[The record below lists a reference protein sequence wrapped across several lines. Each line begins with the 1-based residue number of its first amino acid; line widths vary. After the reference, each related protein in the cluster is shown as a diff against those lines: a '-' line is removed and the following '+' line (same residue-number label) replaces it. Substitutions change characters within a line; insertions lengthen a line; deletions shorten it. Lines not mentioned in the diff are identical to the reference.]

1 MARIIFAGYLVRYPL
16 GGYAWQ
22 MAHYLLGF
30 RALGHDIW
38 FYEDTGELNCDFAY
52 NPLTN
57 EFAPSYEY
65 GISATANFFSK
76 IGFEDRWV
84 FVDVDRGLNYG
95 PGANRIQ
102 ALLRESDLLL
112 SFGPV
117 NRIPVELFRGRSS
130 IFIDSDPIYLQL
142 KLTNGD
148 RNLRAILDAHKVHFT
163 FGENIGKA
171 GSTLPTAGYTWHP
184 TRQPVAMDIWEN
196 AESAGRAYTT
206 VGTWDSKGRDLDYQ
220 GETFKW
226 CKRSEWCRFLDVPD
240 RTAKTFELA
249 MDVDSVPGDV
259 ELLTAKGWHVIDPI
273 QISIDPW
280 RYRDYLRASRAEFTI
295 AKDMNV
301 RLRSGWFSD
310 RSACYLAA
318 AKPVVTQDTAF
329 GDILPVNRGL
339 FAFRSMEDILTAIDT
354 IESDYEQH
362 SRAAREIAEEYFAA
376 ENVLRGLIERVGL

>member
-1 MARIIFAGYLVRYPL
+1 MAKIIFAGYLVRYPL

-30 RALGHDIW
+30 RALGHDVW

-65 GISATANFFSK
+65 GISATANFFNK

-102 ALLRESDLLL
+102 ALLRESDLLV

-142 KLTNGD
+142 KLTKGD

-226 CKRSEWCRFLDVPD
+226 RKRTEWCRFLDLPN

-249 MDVDSVPGDV
+249 MDVDRVPGDL
-259 ELLTAKGWHVIDPI
+259 ELLTAQGWHVIDPI
-273 QISIDPW
+273 QISVDPW
-280 RYRDYLRASRAEFTI
+280 RYRDYLRGSRGEFTV

-310 RSACYLAA
+310 RAACYLAA
-318 AKPVVTQDTAF
+318 GRPAVEQDTGFGEALPLGPGLYAF
-329 GDILPVNRGL
+329 CTIDDAANAIREIEGD
-339 FAFRSMEDILTAIDT
+339 
-354 IESDYEQH
+354 YQ
-362 SRAAREIAEEYFAA
+362 RASAYASEIAREHFAA
-376 ENVLRGLIERVGL
+376 ERVIGELVAAAGL

>member
-38 FYEDTGELNCDFAY
+38 FYEDTGALNCDFAY

-57 EFAPSYEY
+57 EFSPTYQY
-65 GISATANFFSK
+65 GITATANFLSK

-84 FVDVDRGLNYG
+84 FFDLARGLKHG
-95 PGANRIQ
+95 PGANRLET
-102 ALLRESDLLL
+102 LLRESDLLV

-142 KLTNGD
+142 KLAKGD
-148 RNLRAILDAHKVHFT
+148 KALAAIVGAHTLHFS

-171 GSTLPTAGYTWHP
+171 TSGLPTSGYTWHP
-184 TRQPVAMDIWEN
+184 TRQPVAIELWEN
-196 AESAGRAYTT
+196 AGVPRYAYTT
-206 VGTWDSKGRDLDYQ
+206 VGTWDSRGRDVEYQ
-220 GETFKW
+220 GETFTW
-226 CKRSEWCRFLDVPD
+226 RKRTEWFRFLDLPSK
-240 RTAKTFELA
+240 TATTFEVA
-249 MDVDSVPGDV
+249 MDVERVPGDS
-259 ELLTAKGWHVIDPI
+259 EILTDNGWHVLDPRS
-273 QISIDPW
+273 ISADPW
-280 RYRDYLRASRAEFTI
+280 CYRDYLRSSRGEFTV

-310 RSACYLAA
+310 RAACYLAA
-318 AKPVVTQDTAF
+318 GRPAVEQDTGFGEVLPLGPGLHAF
-329 GDILPVNRGL
+329 NTLAEAAEAVR
-339 FAFRSMEDILTAIDT
+339 M
-354 IESDYEQH
+354 IERDYD
-362 SRAAREIAEEYFAA
+362 RASAHASEVAREYFAA
-376 ENVLRGLIERVGL
+376 DQVLGSLLSVIG

>member
-1 MARIIFAGYLVRYPL
+1 MARIIFAGYLVRYPV

-30 RALGHDIW
+30 RSLGHDIW
-38 FYEDTGELNCDFAY
+38 FYEDTGELSCDFAY

-65 GISATANFFSK
+65 GITATANFLSK

-84 FVDVDRGLNYG
+84 FFDVDRGLNYG

-102 ALLRESDLLL
+102 ALLRESDLLV

-142 KLTNGD
+142 KLAKGD
-148 RNLRAILDAHKVHFT
+148 RSLGAILDAHTMHFT
-163 FGENIGKA
+163 FGENIGRA
-171 GSTLPTAGYTWHP
+171 GSTLPTGGYRWHP
-184 TRQPVAMDIWEN
+184 TRQPVAMDIWQN

-226 CKRSEWCRFLDVPD
+226 RKRTEWCRFLDLPN

-249 MDVDSVPGDV
+249 MDVDRVPGDL
-259 ELLTAKGWHVIDPI
+259 ELLTAQGWHVMDPI
-273 QISIDPW
+273 QISVDPW
-280 RYRDYLRASRAEFTI
+280 RYRDYLRGSRGEFTV

-310 RSACYLAA
+310 RAACYLAA
-318 AKPVVTQDTAF
+318 GRPAVEQDTGF
-329 GDILPVNRGL
+329 GDVLPLGPGL
-339 FAFRSMEDILTAIDT
+339 HAFNTVAEAAEAVHM
-354 IESDYEQH
+354 IERDYD
-362 SRAAREIAEEYFAA
+362 RARAHASEVAREYFAA
-376 ENVLRGLIERVGL
+376 DRVLGSLLSYIG